1 MKTIIIAILVLALG
15 AGSAYVVFS
24 MVKNS
29 KVDIADIQNRSGAAK
44 SKTAVEKYSSYKKP
58 GEKLLREQL
67 TDEQYYV
74 TQQEGTEYSFD
85 NEYWDNKREGIY
97 VDILSGE
104 PLFSSVDKFKSGTG
118 WPSFTQPI
126 EPELIVLTEDYHL
139 LVKRVEVR
147 SRFGDNH
154 LGHVFNDG
162 PLSLEESGGAE
173 PTGLRYCMNSAALRF
188 IAREDMEKEGYGEYL
203 SLFEKSNDK
212 NAEDSDQLED

>member
-15 AGSAYVVFS
+15 GASAYVVFS

-58 GEKLLREQL
+58 GDIELRELL
-67 TDEQYYV
+67 TDDQYYV

-104 PLFSSVDKFKSGTG
+104 PLFSSVDKYKSETG

-126 EPELIVLTEDYHL
+126 EPDLIVLKEDYHL

-147 SRFGDNH
+147 SKYGDNH
-154 LGHVFNDG
+154 LGHVFDDA
-162 PLSLEESGGAE
+162 PLSGEKLGGAA

-188 IAREDMEKEGYGEYL
+188 VPKEEMEKEGYGEYL
-203 SLFEKSNDK
+203 SLFEKGAESQEEKPNDR
-212 NAEDSDQLED
+212 D